1 MRNLVFIAVVV
12 AAIVL
17 LSLYIGRTT
26 TVSDIVRETFSTEQQ
41 DVDEVH
47 KIPAAV
53 REKMGRARKSYDQ
66 KMEDAID
73 AIEK

>member
-26 TVSDIVRETFSTEQQ
+26 EIPESARESLSPQEQGVERMQQIPARVRERVGE
-41 DVDEVH
+41 
-47 KIPAAV
+47 A
-53 REKMGRARKSYDQ
+53 REMHDRR
-66 KMEDAID
+66 MEEALEGIR
-73 AIEK
+73 